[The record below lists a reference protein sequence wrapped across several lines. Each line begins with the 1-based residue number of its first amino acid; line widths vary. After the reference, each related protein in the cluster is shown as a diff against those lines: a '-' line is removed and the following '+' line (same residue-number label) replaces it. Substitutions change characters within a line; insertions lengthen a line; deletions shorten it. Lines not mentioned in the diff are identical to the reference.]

1 MPRQGR
7 VMHRAVT
14 FVRQCVFAVLFLILM
29 PIGMAAENSTAHA
42 PNFAATEI
50 KLISGLGIAPITFS
64 VRLAVTP
71 RERAYGLMFS
81 PPLPVKTGMLFLFG
95 DAQPRSFWMKN
106 TPIPL
111 DLVFFNAEGILV
123 KVISNTKPYTLNLYN
138 SGIAAK
144 YVLEI
149 GGGEAERIKLKM
161 GMRLQLPIEIPTNSV
176 KPSKK

>member
-1 MPRQGR
+1 
-7 VMHRAVT
+7 MHRAGT
-14 FVRQCVFAVLFLILM
+14 FARQCVFAVFFSILV
-29 PIGMAAENSTAHA
+29 PIGMAAGGTTAQA

-50 KLISGLGIAPITFS
+50 KLISGVGVAPITFS

-81 PPLPVKTGMLFLFG
+81 PPLPAKTGMLFLFR

-111 DLVFFNAEGILV
+111 DLVFFDAEGILV

-138 SGIAAK
+138 SGVASK

-149 GGGEAERIKLKM
+149 GGGEADRIKLKM

-176 KPSKK
+176 KASKK